1 MSDTVLDIHSPGAP
15 SAKPKL
21 DRKPNR
27 LGILAFL
34 LALLAGLAYAGASV
48 LRDTSAVGEPL
59 AIGAFAFLGLALL
72 IALGFEFVNGFH
84 DTANAVATVIYTHSM
99 PPLFAVIW
107 SGTFNFLGVMVSTGA
122 VAYGIITLLPVEL
135 ILQVGSSAGY
145 AMIFSLLIAAIVWN
159 LGTWALGIPNSS
171 SHALIGSI
179 MGVGLANQL
188 MAPAGQATSG
198 VDWSQATKII
208 QALLFS
214 PFVGF
219 VASALLLL
227 AMKALVRS
235 KKLYEAPKDD
245 SPPPWWIRGLLIL
258 TCTSVSFAHGGND
271 GQKGMGLIMLILIGA
286 APTAYAL
293 NRTMPD
299 ASAPAFIA
307 TAHKAEAAFT
317 AHANGAPVLPIAAA
331 RTRIGDALKTRK
343 VDDPA
348 VYGALAVVSA
358 DIEQQVTNYGAI
370 RKVPAAAT
378 PNLRNDMY
386 LAGDAVRLLN
396 KSKTPKFSA
405 DETAALKT
413 FEKGLESGTR
423 FIPTWVKITVALAL
437 GLGTMV
443 GWKRIVVT
451 VGEKIG
457 KEHLTYAQGASAE
470 LVAALTISAAEL
482 YGLPVSTTHIL
493 SSGVAGTM
501 AANGSGLQWST
512 VRSIASAWVLTLPAA
527 MAIAG
532 GLYFILRH
540 LI

>member
-1 MSDTVLDIHSPGAP
+1 MSAADAVVHETPA
-15 SAKPKL
+15 AKPGL
-21 DRKPNR
+21 DRKPSR
-27 LGILAFL
+27 LGIFGFLAV
-34 LALLAGLAYAGASV
+34 LAAGLAYAGMSV
-48 LRDTSAVGEPL
+48 VRDTNAAGEPL
-59 AIGAFAFLGLALL
+59 AIGAFALLGLALL

-99 PPLFAVIW
+99 PPLFAVVW
-107 SGTFNFLGVMVSTGA
+107 SGAFNFLGVMVSTGA

-135 ILQVGSSAGY
+135 ILQVGSTAGY
-145 AMIFSLLIAAIVWN
+145 AMIFSLLLAAIIWN

-214 PFVGF
+214 PLIGF
-219 VASALLLL
+219 VASGALLLV
-227 AMKALVRS
+227 MKLLVKNR
-235 KKLYEAPKDD
+235 KLYEAPKDA
-245 SPPPWWIRGLLIL
+245 SPPPWWIRGLLVL

-299 ASAPAFIA
+299 ASTPAFVA
-307 TAHKAEAAFT
+307 TAHRAEAAFA
-317 AHANGAPVLPIAAA
+317 AHAAGVPVMPIAAA
-331 RTRIGDALKTRK
+331 RTRIGDALKTKK
-343 VDDPA
+343 VDDPTVFA
-348 VYGALAVVSA
+348 ALSVVSA
-358 DIEQQVTNYGAI
+358 DIEQQVRDYGAI
-370 RKVPAAAT
+370 RRVPAAAT

-386 LAGDAVRLLN
+386 LTGDAVRLLN
-396 KSKTPKFSA
+396 KSKATKFSA
-405 DETAALKT
+405 DETKTLKS
-413 FEKGLESGTR
+413 FEKGLQAGTR
-423 FIPTWVKITVALAL
+423 FIPNWVKIAVALAL